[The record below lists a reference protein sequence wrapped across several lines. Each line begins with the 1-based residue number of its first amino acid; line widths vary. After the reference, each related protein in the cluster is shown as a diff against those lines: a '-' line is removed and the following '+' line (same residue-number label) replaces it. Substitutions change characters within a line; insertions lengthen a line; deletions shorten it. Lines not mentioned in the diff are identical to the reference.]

1 MAIHLSYQTTEI
13 IAVSRAYKVVVSVQ
27 QLCVF
32 FTARERKENP
42 CCSGHQ
48 AEGASST

>member
-27 QLCVF
+27 HTLCVLYRAG
-32 FTARERKENP
+32 T
-42 CCSGHQ
+42 
-48 AEGASST
+48 EGKPMLQRPSS